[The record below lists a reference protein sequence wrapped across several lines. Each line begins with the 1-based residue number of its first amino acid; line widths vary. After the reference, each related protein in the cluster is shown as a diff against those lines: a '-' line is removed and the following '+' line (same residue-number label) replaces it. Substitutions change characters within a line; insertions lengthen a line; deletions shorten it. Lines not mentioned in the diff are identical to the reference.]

1 MRRIWIGVGLI
12 AALCAFCTV
21 AAPALAVTHK
31 KTHTKP
37 PKVLGK
43 FVANY
48 PSGKKIN
55 ETSKAFDKGIG
66 SVETLKLGDG
76 GIEVE
81 SCKKVKG
88 QGGVD
93 WERSDTLFELV
104 SFTGCKVRTRFGEA
118 AHAKGVKIPNFKIA
132 FEFHSNGF
140 VETGGGEATSVHIN
154 KTAVYI
160 KGPKGSPCT
169 VELPSQTV
177 PLKATKKP
185 ENEFEAATY
194 ETEKHPAKIKKF
206 PAGFEEELDLYTEM
220 NKVVSKI
227 KKSADCPVE
236 PKYKNNT
243 GVIEIEL
250 EELKI
255 KNGNLGFR
263 DKAEVEAEE
272 KAARE
277 AAEKAEKA
285 GKEESPE
292 AEKEKAEAAEKAEK
306 EKAEAE
312 EQQEKEKAEKVEAE
326 EKEKQEEE
334 QQKIEEEEG

>member
-12 AALCAFCTV
+12 AALCAFCAT
-21 AAPALAVTHK
+21 AAPSLAVTHK

-55 ETSKAFDKGIG
+55 ETNKVVDKGIG
-66 SVETLKLGDG
+66 SVETLQLADGKLS
-76 GIEVE
+76 IE
-81 SCKKVKG
+81 SCKKIKSS
-88 QGGVD
+88 GGID
-93 WERSDTLFELV
+93 WERSDTIFELV
-104 SFTGCKVRTRFGEA
+104 SFTGCLGRSGEKEA
-118 AHAKGVKIPNFKIA
+118 VEERHLKIPNFRIG

-140 VETGGGEATSVHIN
+140 VETGGGEAASVHVN
-154 KTAVYI
+154 KTAVFI
-160 KGPKGSPCT
+160 KAHKGSQCT
-169 VELPSQTV
+169 IEVPAQTLPV
-177 PLKATKKP
+177 KATKKP

-194 ETEKHPAKIKKF
+194 ETEEYPAKIKKF
-206 PAGFEEELDLYTEM
+206 PAGFQEELDITTELK
-220 NKVVSKI
+220 KVVANVKGTYCI
-227 KKSADCPVE
+227 RK

-243 GVIEIEL
+243 GEIDIEL
-250 EELKI
+250 EEVKI

-306 EKAEAE
+306 EKVEAE

-326 EKEKQEEE
+326 EKETQEKE
-334 QQKIEEEEG
+334 QEQIEREEG